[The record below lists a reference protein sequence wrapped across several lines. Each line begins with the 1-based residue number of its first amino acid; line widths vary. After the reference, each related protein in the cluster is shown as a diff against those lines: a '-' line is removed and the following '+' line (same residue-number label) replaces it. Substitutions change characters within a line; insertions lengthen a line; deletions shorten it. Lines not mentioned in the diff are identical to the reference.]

1 MMMGKTKGQE
11 LAERVGLWGQR
22 NGLARKLAM
31 ALTLAVIASGIA
43 TYAVL
48 TGGGPLQGPNPH
60 TVFSM
65 FTLDLVFMLLLAA
78 LVGRRLLKVWAERRA
93 GAAGARLHVRL
104 VLLFSVVAITPA
116 ILVAVFSALV
126 INFGVEQW
134 FNKRVS
140 TAVDESLAVASAYL
154 EEHQQVIG
162 GDALAM
168 ANDINREGPALL
180 RNPFRLTQMV
190 GAQAAVRG
198 LSEAIVFDSS
208 KQVLAR
214 AGLAFSMELSIDGI
228 PQWAF
233 ERARSGEVAVL
244 TNSGDQRVR
253 ALVKLEGSL
262 VDSYLYVGRAVDPKV
277 IDHMDRTNRAVAEYK
292 QLELTRS
299 GLEVT
304 FSAIF
309 VMVAL
314 LLLLA
319 AMWIGLTLATQM
331 ATPIIRLIDA
341 AERVRTGDLAARVAD
356 EGAVDELGSLS
367 RAFNRMI
374 GQLETQRQEL
384 MGANREL
391 DERRRFSE
399 AVLAGVS
406 AGVIGLDR
414 HGVVELPNRYAAE
427 YLTMEPEAM
436 VGHSLEEL
444 VPELAPLFGMIRRRP
459 ERSVQDEMKV
469 VRNGRS
475 RALLVR
481 IVAERDEWEVT
492 GFVVTIDDMTEL
504 LSAQRKAAWA
514 DVARRIAHE
523 IKNPLTPIQLSA
535 ERLKR
540 KYLKQIE
547 KDPETFLKC
556 TDTIIRQVSDIGRM
570 VDEFSAF
577 ARMPTP
583 VMKQDDLVETINQTV
598 FLARTGYP
606 DVAFECEFPR
616 TAVTIPCDIRQIGQ
630 ALTNLLKNAV
640 EAIQGREGPDLP
652 KGKIAVKVER
662 RLGCVVV
669 SVEDNGRGL
678 PVDQR
683 DRLAEPYVTTRVK
696 GTGLGL
702 AIVKKIMEDHGGEL
716 VLEDLDGGGAR
727 VCLVFGTEDD
737 KPRIGATDTVTTH
750 GA

>member
-1 MMMGKTKGQE
+1 MIKANAQR
-11 LAERVGLWGQR
+11 LIERLRVWSRRRALG
-22 NGLARKLAM
+22 RKLALG
-31 ALTLAVIASGIA
+31 LTLAVIASGIA

-48 TGGGPLQGPNPH
+48 SSGGPLRGPNPQ

-65 FTLDLVFMLLLAA
+65 LSLDLVFMLLLAA
-78 LVGRRLLKVWAERRA
+78 LIGRRLLRVWAQRRA
-93 GAAGARLHVRL
+93 GTAGARLHVRL

-116 ILVAVFSALV
+116 ILVAAFSALV

-140 TAVDESLAVASAYL
+140 TAVDESLAVAKAYL

-180 RNPFRLTQMV
+180 RNPYRLTQMV

-198 LSEAIVFDSS
+198 LSEAIVFDST
-208 KQVLAR
+208 KQILAR

-228 PQWAF
+228 PQWAL
-233 ERARSGEVAVL
+233 ERASSGEVAVL

-262 VDSYLYVGRAVDPKV
+262 IDCYLYVGRAVDPKV
-277 IDHMDRTNRAVAEYK
+277 IDHMDRTSRAVAEYK

-341 AERVRTGDLAARVAD
+341 AERVRTGDLSARVAD

-374 GQLETQRQEL
+374 GQLDTQRQDL
-384 MGANREL
+384 MTANREL

-414 HGVVELPNRYAAE
+414 QGVVELPNRYAAE
-427 YLTMEPEAM
+427 YLSMNPEDM
-436 VGHSLEEL
+436 IGRPLEDL
-444 VPELAPLFGMIRRRP
+444 VPELASLFGTVRRRP
-459 ERSVQDEMKV
+459 ERSVQDEIKV
-469 VRNGRS
+469 VRDGRT
-475 RALLVR
+475 RTLLIR
-481 IVAERDEWEVT
+481 IVAEQDEWEVT

-547 KDPETFLKC
+547 SDPETFQNC
-556 TDTIIRQVSDIGRM
+556 TDTIIRQVGDIGRM

-577 ARMPTP
+577 ARMPVP
-583 VMKQDDLVETINQTV
+583 VMKQDDLVETVNQAV
-598 FLARTGYP
+598 FLAKTGYP
-606 DVAFECEFPR
+606 QVSFECSFAG
-616 TAVTIPCDIRQIGQ
+616 TVVKVPCDTRQISQ

-640 EAIQGREGPDLP
+640 EAIGGREGENLP
-652 KGKIAVKVER
+652 KGRVAVRVEQ

-683 DRLAEPYVTTRVK
+683 DRLTEPYVTTRAK

-716 VLEDLDGGGAR
+716 MLEDVDGGGAR
-727 VCLVFGTEDD
+727 VSLVFRIEDERPGISA
-737 KPRIGATDTVTTH
+737 KDTVAPH

>member
-1 MMMGKTKGQE
+1 
-11 LAERVGLWGQR
+11 
-22 NGLARKLAM
+22 
-31 ALTLAVIASGIA
+31 
-43 TYAVL
+43 
-48 TGGGPLQGPNPH
+48 
-60 TVFSM
+60 
-65 FTLDLVFMLLLAA
+65 
-78 LVGRRLLKVWAERRA
+78 
-93 GAAGARLHVRL
+93 
-104 VLLFSVVAITPA
+104 
-116 ILVAVFSALV
+116 
-126 INFGVEQW
+126 
-134 FNKRVS
+134 
-140 TAVDESLAVASAYL
+140 
-154 EEHQQVIG
+154 
-162 GDALAM
+162 
-168 ANDINREGPALL
+168 
-180 RNPFRLTQMV
+180 
-190 GAQAAVRG
+190 
-198 LSEAIVFDSS
+198 
-208 KQVLAR
+208 
-214 AGLAFSMELSIDGI
+214 
-228 PQWAF
+228 
-233 ERARSGEVAVL
+233 
-244 TNSGDQRVR
+244 
-253 ALVKLEGSL
+253 
-262 VDSYLYVGRAVDPKV
+262 
-277 IDHMDRTNRAVAEYK
+277 MDRTNRAVAEYK

-374 GQLETQRQEL
+374 GQLETQRREL

-436 VGHSLEEL
+436 IGHSLEEL

-481 IVAERDEWEVT
+481 IVAEQDELEVT

-547 KDPETFLKC
+547 KDPETFLNC
-556 TDTIIRQVSDIGRM
+556 TDTIIRQVADIGRM

-606 DVAFECEFPR
+606 QVSFECEYPKG
-616 TAVTIPCDIRQIGQ
+616 TVNIPCDIRQISQ

-640 EAIQGREGPDLP
+640 EAIQGREGSDLP
-652 KGKIAVKVER
+652 RGKIAVKVEQ

-716 VLEDLDGGGAR
+716 VLDDLDGGGAR
-727 VCLVFGTEDD
+727 VSLVFHTEDD
-737 KPRIGATDTVTTH
+737 KPRIGATDTVTPH

>member
-1 MMMGKTKGQE
+1 MMNIMRR
-11 LAERVGLWGQR
+11 LANRFGLWGQR
-22 NGLARKLAM
+22 TGLARKLA
-31 ALTLAVIASGIA
+31 LTLSLAVIASGIA
-43 TYAVL
+43 TYAVIA
-48 TGGGPLQGPNPH
+48 GSGPLRGPNPQ

-65 FTLDLVFMLLLAA
+65 LTLDLVFMLLLAA
-78 LVGRRLLKVWAERRA
+78 LVGRRLLRVWAERRA

-104 VLLFSVVAITPA
+104 VVLFSVVAITPA
-116 ILVAVFSALV
+116 ILVAGFSALV

-168 ANDINREGPALL
+168 ANDINREGPAFL
-180 RNPFRLTQMV
+180 RNPYRLTQMV
-190 GAQAAVRG
+190 GAQAAFRG

-228 PQWAF
+228 PQWAI

-253 ALVKLEGSL
+253 ALVKLEGGL
-262 VDSYLYVGRAVDPKV
+262 IDSYLYVGRAVDPKV

-309 VMVAL
+309 LMVAL

-319 AMWIGLTLATQM
+319 AMWIGLTLATPM
-331 ATPIIRLIDA
+331 ATPIIRLINA
-341 AERVRTGDLAARVAD
+341 AERVRTGDLAARVSD

-374 GQLETQRQEL
+374 EQLETQRREL

-391 DERRRFSE
+391 DERRRFTE

-406 AGVIGLDR
+406 AGVIGLDKL
-414 HGVVELPNRYAAE
+414 GNVDLPNRYAAE
-427 YLTMEPEAM
+427 YLSMETDDM
-436 VGHSLEEL
+436 VGHSLESL
-444 VPELAPLFGMIRRRP
+444 VPELSPLFQMICRRP
-459 ERSVQDEMKV
+459 ERSVQDELKV

-481 IVAERDEWEVT
+481 IVAERDDVEVT
-492 GFVVTIDDMTEL
+492 GFVVTIDDITEL

-547 KDPETFLKC
+547 KDPETFLNC
-556 TDTIIRQVSDIGRM
+556 TDTIIRQVGDIGRM

-577 ARMPTP
+577 ARMPAP
-583 VMKQDDLVETINQTV
+583 VMKHDDLLETINQAV
-598 FLARTGYP
+598 FLSRTGYP
-606 DVAFECEFPR
+606 DVSFECHFPES
-616 TAVTIPCDIRQIGQ
+616 VVKIPCDIRQISQ

-640 EAIQGREGPDLP
+640 EAIHGRDGPNPP
-652 KGKIAVKVER
+652 KGKVSVTVEQ

-669 SVEDNGRGL
+669 SVQDNGRGL
-678 PVDQR
+678 PVEER
-683 DRLAEPYVTTRVK
+683 DRLAEPYVTTRTK

-716 VLEDLDGGGAR
+716 MLEDIDGGGAR
-727 VCLVFGTEDD
+727 VSLVFRIDD
-737 KPRIGATDTVTTH
+737 EKPLIGGTDTVVPH

>member
-1 MMMGKTKGQE
+1 MNSKR
-11 LAERVGLWGQR
+11 LVERLSQWAQR
-22 NGLARKLAM
+22 NGLARKLGV
-31 ALTLAVIASGIA
+31 ALTVAVIASGIA
-43 TYAVL
+43 TYAVMSS
-48 TGGGPLQGPNPH
+48 GGPLRGPNPH
-60 TVFSM
+60 TVFTM
-65 FTLDLVFMLLLAA
+65 LTLDLVFMLLLAA
-78 LVGRRLLKVWAERRA
+78 LVGRRLLGVWAERRA

-104 VLLFSVVAITPA
+104 VVLFSVVAITPA
-116 ILVAVFSALV
+116 ILVAAFSALV

-140 TAVDESLAVASAYL
+140 TAVDESLAVAKAYL

-180 RNPFRLTQMV
+180 RNPYHLTQMV
-190 GAQAAVRG
+190 GAQAAIRG
-198 LSEAIVFDSS
+198 LSEAIVFDAN

-214 AGLAFSMELSIDGI
+214 AGLAFSMELSLDGI
-228 PQWAF
+228 PQWAI

-262 VDSYLYVGRAVDPKV
+262 VDAYLYVGRAVDPNV

-309 VMVAL
+309 LMVAL

-331 ATPIIRLIDA
+331 ATPIIRLINA
-341 AERVRTGDLAARVAD
+341 AERVRTGDLAARVED

-374 GQLETQRQEL
+374 GQLETQRHDL
-384 MGANREL
+384 MGANQEL
-391 DERRRFSE
+391 DERRRFTE

-406 AGVIGLDR
+406 AGVIGIDR
-414 HGVVELPNRYAAE
+414 LGNVELANRYAAE
-427 YLTMEPEAM
+427 YLSMETEVM
-436 VGHSLEEL
+436 VGHPLESL
-444 VPELAPLFGMIRRRP
+444 VPELAPLFELTRRRP
-459 ERSVQDEMKV
+459 ERSVQDELKLT
-469 VRNGRS
+469 RNGRS

-481 IVAERDEWEVT
+481 IVAERDEKEVT
-492 GFVVTIDDMTEL
+492 GFVVTIDDITEL

-547 KDPETFLKC
+547 NDPETFLNC
-556 TDTIIRQVSDIGRM
+556 TNTIIRQVGDIGRM

-577 ARMPTP
+577 ARMPAP
-583 VMKQDDLVETINQTV
+583 VMKQDDLLDVINQAI

-606 DVAFECEFPR
+606 QVTFQCVFPEVA
-616 TAVTIPCDIRQIGQ
+616 VKIPCDVRQIGQ
-630 ALTNLLKNAV
+630 ALTNLLKNSV
-640 EAIQGREGPDLP
+640 EAIQGRDGSDLP
-652 KGKIAVKVER
+652 KGKVVIKVEQ
-662 RLGCVVV
+662 RLGCIAVT
-669 SVEDNGRGL
+669 VEDNGRGL
-678 PVDQR
+678 PLEQR
-683 DRLAEPYVTTRVK
+683 DRLAEPYVTTRTK

-702 AIVKKIMEDHGGEL
+702 AIVKKIMEDHSGEL
-716 VLEDLDGGGAR
+716 ILEDVDGGGAR
-727 VCLVFGTEDD
+727 VSLVFHIEDD
-737 KPRIGATDTVTTH
+737 KARLGATDTVTSH

>member
-1 MMMGKTKGQE
+1 MKNGRRWVDRLGQ
-11 LAERVGLWGQR
+11 WGQR
-22 NGLARKLAM
+22 HGLARKLGV

-48 TGGGPLQGPNPH
+48 SSGGPLRGPNPQ

-65 FTLDLVFMLLLAA
+65 LTLDLVFMLLLAA
-78 LVGRRLLKVWAERRA
+78 LVGRRLLRVWAERRA
-93 GAAGARLHVRL
+93 GTAGARLHVRL

-140 TAVDESLAVASAYL
+140 TAVDESLAVAKAYL

-180 RNPFRLTQMV
+180 RNPYHLTQMV
-190 GAQAAVRG
+190 GAQAAIRG
-198 LSEAIVFDSS
+198 LSEAIVFDAN

-214 AGLAFSMELSIDGI
+214 AGLAFSMELSLDGI
-228 PQWAF
+228 PQWAI

-244 TNSGDQRVR
+244 TNPGDQRVR

-262 VDSYLYVGRAVDPKV
+262 LDSYLYVGRPVDPTV
-277 IDHMDRTNRAVAEYK
+277 IAHMDRTNRAVAEYK

-309 VMVAL
+309 LMVAL

-331 ATPIIRLIDA
+331 ATPIIRLINA

-356 EGAVDELGSLS
+356 DGAVDELGALS

-374 GQLETQRQEL
+374 GQLETQRHDL
-384 MGANREL
+384 MDANREL
-391 DERRRFSE
+391 DERRRFTE

-406 AGVIGLDR
+406 AGVIGIDR
-414 HGVVELPNRYAAE
+414 HGLVELPNRYAAE
-427 YLTMEPEAM
+427 YLSMEPDLM
-436 VGHSLEEL
+436 IGHSLESL
-444 VPELAPLFGMIRRRP
+444 VPELGPLFLTIRKRP
-459 ERSVQDEMKV
+459 ERSVQDELKV

-481 IVAERDEWEVT
+481 IVAERDDWTVT
-492 GFVVTIDDMTEL
+492 GFVVTIDDITEL

-540 KYLKQIE
+540 KYLKQIQT
-547 KDPETFLKC
+547 DPETFLNC
-556 TDTIIRQVSDIGRM
+556 TDTIIRQVGDIGRM

-577 ARMPTP
+577 ARMPAP
-583 VMKQDDLVETINQTV
+583 VMKQDDLLETITQAV

-606 DVAFECEFPR
+606 QVAFLCDYPE
-616 TAVTIPCDIRQIGQ
+616 TVVKIPCDIRQIGQ

-640 EAIQGREGPDLP
+640 ESIQGREGADLP
-652 KGKIAVKVER
+652 QGRVIVKAER

-678 PVDQR
+678 PVEQR
-683 DRLAEPYVTTRVK
+683 DRLAEPYVTTRTK

-716 VLEDLDGGGAR
+716 MLEDLDGGGAR
-727 VCLVFGTEDD
+727 VSLVFRIEDD
-737 KPRIGATDTVTTH
+737 GPRIGATDTVAPH